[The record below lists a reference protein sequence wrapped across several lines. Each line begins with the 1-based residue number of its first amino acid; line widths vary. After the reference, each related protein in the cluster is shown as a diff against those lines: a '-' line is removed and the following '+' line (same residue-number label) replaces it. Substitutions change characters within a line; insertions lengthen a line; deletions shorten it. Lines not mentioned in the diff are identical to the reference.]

1 MEEFA
6 KMIYEQWCKGNE
18 DRDVYLK
25 KGEELVD
32 ELNEILSVKLS
43 NKIYETFC
51 DSSLEIEERS
61 FIAGFSYACKCLSNG
76 KVEIGGGFNE

>member
-43 NKIYETFC
+43 NKIYET
-51 DSSLEIEERS
+51 
-61 FIAGFSYACKCLSNG
+61 CLMNW
-76 KVEIGGGFNE
+76 KQ

>member
-1 MEEFA
+1 MALLNRQSNRGIIIMEEFA

-32 ELNEILSVKLS
+32 ELHEVLSLKLS
-43 NKIYETFC
+43 EKIYETFC

-61 FIAGFSYACKCLSNG
+61 FIAW
-76 KVEIGGGFNE
+76 V